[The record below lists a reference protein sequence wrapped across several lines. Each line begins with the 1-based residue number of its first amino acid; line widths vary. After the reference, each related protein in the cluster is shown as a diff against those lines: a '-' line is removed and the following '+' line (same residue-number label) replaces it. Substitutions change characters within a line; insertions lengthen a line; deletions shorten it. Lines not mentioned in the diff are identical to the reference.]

1 MSTMEKRCRRSCI
14 RPVLT
19 IVADDA
25 PAMRSSFPDCQS
37 AAYTFAAFSHSHHTS
52 RRNPI
57 PTHHTHIRTHIRTH
71 IHTRIHTRIRIRIR
85 THIHDLPDPR
95 RGPIHR
101 TIRIMLPLVQPSV
114 GALVPLEERLLVCV
128 EELEQ

>member
-14 RPVLT
+14 RPTLT

-37 AAYTFAAFSHSHHTS
+37 AAYTFAAFNHS
-52 RRNPI
+52 RRMFHRDPLRI
-57 PTHHTHIRTHIRTH
+57 HTRIRTHIRTH
-71 IHTRIHTRIRIRIR
+71 IRIRIR

-95 RGPIHR
+95 RDPIHR
-101 TIRIMLPLVQPSV
+101 TSRIMLPLVQPSV
-114 GALVPLEERLLVCV
+114 GPLGPSEVRLLGCV
-128 EELEQ
+128 EGLE

>member
-25 PAMRSSFPDCQS
+25 PAMKSSFPDYQS
-37 AAYTFAAFSHSHHTS
+37 AAYTFAEFSHSHHTC
-52 RRNPI
+52 
-57 PTHHTHIRTHIRTH
+57 
-71 IHTRIHTRIRIRIR
+71 

-95 RGPIHR
+95 RDPIHR

-114 GALVPLEERLLVCV
+114 GALVALEERLLVCV

>member
-1 MSTMEKRCRRSCI
+1 MK
-14 RPVLT
+14 
-19 IVADDA
+19 
-25 PAMRSSFPDCQS
+25 SSFPDYQS

-57 PTHHTHIRTHIRTH
+57 HTHIP
-71 IHTRIHTRIRIRIR
+71 IHTRIRIRIR
-85 THIHDLPDPR
+85 IRIRTRIRTHIRIRIRTHDLPDPR
-95 RGPIHR
+95 RDPIHR

>member
-25 PAMRSSFPDCQS
+25 PAMKSSFPDYQS
-37 AAYTFAAFSHSHHTS
+37 AAYTFAAFNHSHHTS

-57 PTHHTHIRTHIRTH
+57 HTHTRIRTHI
-71 IHTRIHTRIRIRIR
+71 
-85 THIHDLPDPR
+85 HIHDLPDPR
-95 RGPIHR
+95 RDPIHR

-114 GALVPLEERLLVCV
+114 GALVSLEERLLVCV